1 MTAKIAP
8 RPTFVA
14 EPLKPRAPEL
24 HIPGQPGPK
33 ATVSLRDEFTAN
45 RLPGSLSSLKTRL
58 TEALHPGKPTTIT
71 FDPQTGAARGPDG
84 QPLIKVKRGD
94 QALYVDPNTNQY
106 YVAQPQNPNIH
117 YVRMPTQT
125 QATGPYPLPP
135 DVQFSNSYFTD
146 ADVRKL
152 NWDVTHSPFKFGQL
166 GDLFEGAK

>member
-8 RPTFVA
+8 RPTFLPQ
-14 EPLKPRAPEL
+14 PLKTRTPEF

-33 ATVSLRDEFTAN
+33 TTVSLRDEFTAN
-45 RLPGSLSSLKTRL
+45 RLTGSLSSLKTRL
-58 TEALHPGKPTTIT
+58 KEALHPGQQATIT

-94 QALYVDPNTNQY
+94 QSLYVDPNTNQY
-106 YVAQPQNPNIH
+106 YVAKPQNPNIQ
-117 YVRMPTQT
+117 YFRMPTQT
-125 QATGPYPLPP
+125 EATGPYSLPP

-152 NWDVTHSPFKFGQL
+152 NWDVNHSPFSLGQL
-166 GDLFEGAK
+166 GDVFEAK